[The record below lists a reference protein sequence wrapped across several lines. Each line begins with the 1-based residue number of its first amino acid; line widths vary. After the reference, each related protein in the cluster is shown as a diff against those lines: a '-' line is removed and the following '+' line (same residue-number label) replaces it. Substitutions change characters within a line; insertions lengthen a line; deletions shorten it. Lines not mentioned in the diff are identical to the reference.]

1 MEQHNRKIG
10 SVHVK
15 HTAGMALAAVLFI
28 ACTLIIMWI
37 CLCRQGDNAGN
48 VNDKKE
54 NVTIDGGAG
63 EADGAGAGDALSGRQ
78 VYFAGFED
86 SVFGEKTKLEL
97 KNPEE
102 NRDFYMA
109 YRVMDAVAGKTYY
122 ESGLIAS
129 GRAVCWKPA
138 GALAEGT
145 YDLSIQM
152 MPYYSPDGGE
162 TWTPLTSTS
171 NNVTFK
177 VLHSNV
183 GKGKEDGAAG
193 KLADQ
198 Q

>member
-10 SVHVK
+10 SVSVK
-15 HTAGMALAAVLFI
+15 HIAGMALAAVFII
-28 ACTLIIMWI
+28 ACTVFIMWV
-37 CLCRQGDNAGN
+37 CLDRQGDNAGN
-48 VNDKKE
+48 VNDEKG
-54 NVTIDGGAG
+54 NVTIDGGSE

-102 NRDFYMA
+102 NEDFYMA
-109 YRVMDAVAGKTYY
+109 YRVMDAVTGETYY
-122 ESGLIAS
+122 ESDLIAS
-129 GRAVCWKPA
+129 GRVVCWKPA
-138 GALAEGT
+138 DVLAEGT

-177 VLHSNV
+177 ILHSNV
-183 GKGKEDGAAG
+183 GKEDGSA
-193 KLADQ
+193 KSLTDPQ
-198 Q
+198 

>member
-10 SVHVK
+10 SASVK
-15 HTAGMALAAVLFI
+15 HTAGMALAAVFII
-28 ACTLIIMWI
+28 ACIAFIMWA
-37 CLCRQGDNAGN
+37 CLDRQGDNTGN
-48 VNDKKE
+48 VNDEKG
-54 NVTIDGGAG
+54 NVTIDVGSE

-102 NRDFYMA
+102 NEDFYMA
-109 YRVMDAVAGKTYY
+109 YRVMDAVTGETYY
-122 ESGLIAS
+122 ESDLIAS
-129 GRAVCWKPA
+129 GRVVCWKPA
-138 GALAEGT
+138 DALAEGT

-177 VLHSNV
+177 ILHSNV
-183 GKGKEDGAAG
+183 GKEDGSA
-193 KLADQ
+193 KSLTDP
-198 Q
+198 

>member
-10 SVHVK
+10 SASVK
-15 HTAGMALAAVLFI
+15 HIAGMALAAVFI
-28 ACTLIIMWI
+28 VACTVFIMWA
-37 CLCRQGDNAGN
+37 CLDRQGDHAGN
-48 VNDKKE
+48 VNDEKG
-54 NVTIDGGAG
+54 NVTIDGGSE

-102 NRDFYMA
+102 NEDFYMA
-109 YRVMDAVAGKTYY
+109 YRVMDAVTGETYY

-129 GRAVCWKPA
+129 GRVVCWKPA
-138 GALAEGT
+138 GVLAEGT

-162 TWTPLTSTS
+162 TWTPLTSTN

-177 VLHSNV
+177 ILHSNV
-183 GKGKEDGAAG
+183 GKKDGSA
-193 KLADQ
+193 KSLTDPQ
-198 Q
+198 

>member
-10 SVHVK
+10 SVSVK
-15 HTAGMALAAVLFI
+15 HIAGMALAAVFII
-28 ACTLIIMWI
+28 ACTVFIMWV
-37 CLCRQGDNAGN
+37 CLDRQGDHAGN
-48 VNDKKE
+48 LNDEKG
-54 NVTIDGGAG
+54 NVTIDVGSD
-63 EADGAGAGDALSGRQ
+63 EADGAGTGDALSGRQ

-102 NRDFYMA
+102 NGDFYMA
-109 YRVMDAVAGKTYY
+109 YRVMDAVTGETYY
-122 ESGLIAS
+122 ESDLIAS
-129 GRAVCWKPA
+129 GRVVCWKPA
-138 GALAEGT
+138 DALAEGT

-177 VLHSNV
+177 ILHSNV
-183 GKGKEDGAAG
+183 GKEDGSA
-193 KLADQ
+193 KSLTDP
-198 Q
+198 

>member
-10 SVHVK
+10 STSVK
-15 HTAGMALAAVLFI
+15 HIAGMALAAFII
-28 ACTLIIMWI
+28 ACTVFIMWV
-37 CLCRQGDNAGN
+37 CLDRQGDHAGN
-48 VNDKKE
+48 VNDEKG
-54 NVTIDGGAG
+54 NVTIDGGSE

-102 NRDFYMA
+102 NEDFYMA
-109 YRVMDAVAGKTYY
+109 YRVMDAVTGETYY
-122 ESGLIAS
+122 ESDLIAS
-129 GRAVCWKPA
+129 GRVVCWKPA
-138 GALAEGT
+138 DVLAEGT

-177 VLHSNV
+177 ILHSNV
-183 GKGKEDGAAG
+183 GKEDGSA
-193 KLADQ
+193 KSLTDP
-198 Q
+198 